1 RGADAGGRRGADD
14 RPPRPHEPLQP
25 HRHGDA
31 RPRRRRA
38 RGVRLGLAQ
47 DAAARSR
54 SGHAGQI
61 GAWSLATRPYPRE
74 LEQTAD
80 LNGLQVLL
88 RPIRPE
94 DAPAYAE
101 LVERSGAEDLR
112 MRFFTLVRRLPPR
125 ELARYTRIDYD
136 RDMAFVA
143 VSPQANGEI
152 LGEIRLYTYP
162 DGDTAEFAILVRT
175 DMQRRGLGRA
185 LLAKAMDYL
194 RARGTATLIGQIRD
208 DNEPMLAL
216 ARRCGME
223 IELPPGG
230 TLAIAHLDLRTAAE
244 QARAPRR
251 YDATPGAHTTMTA
264 LTKDHRDRL
273 AAQLAER
280 KQVLLGEIR

>member
-1 RGADAGGRRGADD
+1 
-14 RPPRPHEPLQP
+14 
-25 HRHGDA
+25 
-31 RPRRRRA
+31 
-38 RGVRLGLAQ
+38 
-47 DAAARSR
+47 
-54 SGHAGQI
+54 
-61 GAWSLATRPYPRE
+61 
-74 LEQTAD
+74 
-80 LNGLQVLL
+80 
-88 RPIRPE
+88 
-94 DAPAYAE
+94 
-101 LVERSGAEDLR
+101 
-112 MRFFTLVRRLPPR
+112 
-125 ELARYTRIDYD
+125 
-136 RDMAFVA
+136 
-143 VSPQANGEI
+143 
-152 LGEIRLYTYP
+152 
-162 DGDTAEFAILVRT
+162 GDTAEFAILVRT

-280 KQVLLGEIR
+280 KQVLLGEIRAGLTRMGDERYADLLSGTADAGDESVARLLSDVTGAEVERDAAELRDILAAEERLRAGTYGTCIDCGGQIPVERLSAYPTAKRCLDCQRIREATRR